1 MPPHWASYRLVTPSH
16 CTSLQGKRGAAE
28 LMGQSLPSCNSCLD
42 MSLDALHGSM
52 SLHLLR
58 QPSMVGGAGAGS
70 YQADQPPGH

>member
-1 MPPHWASYRLVTPSH
+1 
-16 CTSLQGKRGAAE
+16 
-28 LMGQSLPSCNSCLD
+28 MGQSLPSCNSCLD